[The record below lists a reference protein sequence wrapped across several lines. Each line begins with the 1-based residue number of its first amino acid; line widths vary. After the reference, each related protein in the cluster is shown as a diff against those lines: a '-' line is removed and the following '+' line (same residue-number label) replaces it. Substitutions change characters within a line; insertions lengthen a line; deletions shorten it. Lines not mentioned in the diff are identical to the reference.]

1 MIGFVCG
8 RSGSGKSEWVYARMA
23 EAAESGPVFLLVPDR
38 EAVAAE
44 SRAAELSG
52 AGNIDVVTFRR
63 LCNYVFRRYG
73 GLCADYIG
81 SGAKKLVMHR
91 VLAALSPALAE
102 YGGAHGFGLAEKL
115 TAARTELYQNKITPA
130 DLVRASDALETHTPV
145 RA

>member
-52 AGNIDVVTFRR
+52 A
-63 LCNYVFRRYG
+63 
-73 GLCADYIG
+73 
-81 SGAKKLVMHR
+81 
-91 VLAALSPALAE
+91 VLS
-102 YGGAHGFGLAEKL
+102 
-115 TAARTELYQNKITPA
+115 TPA
-130 DLVRASDALETHTPV
+130 FGTDTVPLASL
-145 RA
+145 